1 MTRPA
6 TTDPPYVPIRHSGWP
21 VRRTPMWALL
31 VLVLLAGGAVLVSL
45 SHKPSHAQ
53 QAADLNAYL
62 KDMNAAVE
70 SCAGGIRESQQALAA
85 IESGTGSGS
94 DSSSGSSS
102 GSGSGSGSKASL
114 GTAVSLVNYNA
125 ANCSPANNE
134 PLADLTQYQVTES
147 LARFNLQ
154 NCTNDFVTWSF
165 DGVPV
170 QTDMVA
176 LMTARSTPARTAASA
191 ALHRDL
197 GKLNAERAT
206 IYSILRSAE
215 HAVDDN
221 AALPSLPG

>member
-1 MTRPA
+1 LSSPV

-21 VRRTPMWALL
+21 VRRTPMWILLAL
-31 VLVLLAGGAVLVSL
+31 VLIAGAGVLVSL

-53 QAADLNAYL
+53 QASDLNAYL

-70 SCAGGIRESQQALAA
+70 SCAGGIRESQQALSA
-85 IESGTGSGS
+85 IESGSG
-94 DSSSGSSS
+94 SSSGSSS
-102 GSGSGSGSKASL
+102 SSGSGGNLK
-114 GTAVSLVNYNA
+114 TAVRLVNYNA

-165 DGVPV
+165 DAVPV
-170 QTDMVA
+170 QTDMVSV
-176 LMTARSTPARTAASA
+176 MTARSTPARTAANA
-191 ALHRDL
+191 ALRRDL
-197 GKLNAERAT
+197 AKLNAERTT

-215 HAVDDN
+215 HAVADN
-221 AALPSLPG
+221 ATLPSLPG

>member
-1 MTRPA
+1 
-6 TTDPPYVPIRHSGWP
+6 
-21 VRRTPMWALL
+21 
-31 VLVLLAGGAVLVSL
+31 
-45 SHKPSHAQ
+45 
-53 QAADLNAYL
+53 
-62 KDMNAAVE
+62 
-70 SCAGGIRESQQALAA
+70 
-85 IESGTGSGS
+85 
-94 DSSSGSSS
+94 
-102 GSGSGSGSKASL
+102 
-114 GTAVSLVNYNA
+114 VNYNA

-176 LMTARSTPARTAASA
+176 VMTARSTAARTAASA

-197 GKLNAERAT
+197 DKLNAERAT

-221 AALPSLPG
+221 AALPSLPS